1 MPTPPAES
9 VPSVLELL
17 SACANVSPDN
27 LARLNLAGM
36 ESGKEMGEFLYRDG
50 GQNPQ
55 LVRGAII
62 CQLYV
67 LDKMLTREEAEN
79 AMRVVGQNSC
89 TIEEALDKIGWP
101 RAYYEN
107 VRHLRDLLLAS
118 GLINDKQKS
127 LAYATCF
134 PFQVP
139 FLAALVQRQALTA
152 GTADYVLSVQYM
164 ILKEGLPF
172 EEAVDML
179 GRSSKPDGKMA
190 KPELATKPAMKLVH
204 FTGAR
209 LGELLLKSTII
220 NQVQLI
226 AGVEE
231 GRRKGQLV
239 GETLVEQGTLTEV
252 DLKRALNAQGRVQ
265 NGNLTVAEAIA
276 KLDPKRFIDQQP
288 Y

>member
-1 MPTPPAES
+1 MPTPPADS

-17 SACANVSPDN
+17 SACAHISPDN

-67 LDKMLTREEAEN
+67 LEKLMTREEAEN

-89 TIEEALDKIGWP
+89 TIEEAMDKIGWS

-118 GLINDKQKS
+118 SLINDKQKT

-139 FLAALVQRQALTA
+139 FLRALVQRQALTEE
-152 GTADYVLSVQYM
+152 TADYVLSVQYM
-164 ILKEGLPF
+164 TLNEDLPF

-179 GRSSKPDGKMA
+179 GRCNKPDGKMA
-190 KPELATKPAMKLVH
+190 KPELAKKPPMKQVH
-204 FTGAR
+204 FTGGR
-209 LGELLLKSTII
+209 LGELLVKSTII
-220 NQVQLI
+220 NQLQLI

-231 GRRKGQLV
+231 ARQKGQLV
-239 GETLVEQGTLTEV
+239 GETLVEQGSLTEV
-252 DLKRALNAQGRVQ
+252 DLKRVLNAQGRVQ
-265 NGNLTVAEAIA
+265 SGNLTVAEAIA
-276 KLDPKRFIDQQP
+276 KLDPKRFITPQ